1 MEFEIRSLSA
11 VLPEIFLVLCS
22 IVLLMIG
29 VFRGNKFTKSNTVLS
44 MLGLLLFTYL
54 LFNIN
59 VFDHSYAF
67 NNQFVTNKFISFIK
81 LVLALATI
89 VILILN
95 MGLLRDKEQP
105 FEFPIIIL
113 FSLLGM
119 FIMLSAN
126 DFITL
131 YLGLELQSLCLYVL
145 AAFNRDNV
153 KSSEAGLKYFIL
165 GSLASGIL
173 LYGVSLIYGFSG
185 TTSFGQLAQYLMEHE
200 SKVETLPL
208 GLMVGAMMV
217 SIGFLFKV
225 ASVPF
230 HVWAPDVY
238 QGSPTIITSF
248 FAVVPKIAA
257 IAFIIRLFAGP
268 FNVFMP
274 YIDNI
279 IILVAVLSMLVGAF
293 GAIKQSNIKRLLAY
307 SSIGHVGL
315 ILAGMLSLNPDGV
328 KAITIYL
335 VIYAFMS
342 IGLFACVMLIE
353 KENEKSLDIK
363 YLSGFA
369 AEHPVIAIFIS
380 VFLFSMTGI
389 PPLAG
394 FFAKFYI
401 FKALIQSKF
410 YVLAAIGVIASVI
423 SAYYYLRIVKIMYL
437 DEPKDVVNISKS
449 KSILS
454 ISCFAAI
461 INLVFFLSPSIV
473 IEYISLISKNL
484 LP

>member
-22 IVLLMIG
+22 IILLMIG

-44 MLGLLLFTYL
+44 MLGLSLFVYL
-54 LFNIN
+54 LYNIN
-59 VFDHSYAF
+59 VFDQSYAF
-67 NNQFVTNKFISFIK
+67 NNQFVTNRFICFIK
-81 LVLALATI
+81 LVLAFATI
-89 VILILN
+89 AILVLN
-95 MGLLRDKEQP
+95 IGLLRDKEQP

-119 FIMLSAN
+119 FVMLSAN

-173 LYGVSLIYGFSG
+173 LYGISLIYGFSG
-185 TTSFGQLAQYLMEHE
+185 TTSFGQLAQYLTDHGI
-200 SKVETLPL
+200 KVETLPL

-217 SIGFLFKV
+217 TIGFLFKV

-248 FAVVPKIAA
+248 FAVVPKIAS

-274 YIDNI
+274 YIDNVI
-279 IILVAVLSMLVGAF
+279 AVVAVLSMLVGAF

-315 ILAGMLSLNPDGV
+315 ILAGMMSLNPDGI
-328 KAITIYL
+328 KGITIYL

-342 IGLFACVMLIE
+342 IGLFACIMLIE
-353 KENEKSLDIK
+353 KENEASLDIK

-369 AEHPVIAIFIS
+369 AEHPVIAIFFS

-401 FKALIQSKF
+401 FKALIQANH
-410 YVLAAIGVIASVI
+410 YLIAAIGMVVSVI
-423 SAYYYLRIVKIMYL
+423 SAFYYLRIVKIMYL
-437 DEPKDVVNISKS
+437 DEAKDVVNINKS

-473 IEYISLISKNL
+473 IEYITLISRNL